1 MHSIQHKVARFILQ
15 LSSSTAKVAGYM
27 KAGFKPVK
35 DRVKKRIALY
45 LWEMM
50 RKKRLQI
57 LTNVFNAVI
66 GARDERMVGDLVAEL
81 GVDLID
87 GPKSRLQKSLT
98 IVALA
103 GVLEQKQQLVS
114 LNCMPNPKVWFKL

>member
-1 MHSIQHKVARFILQ
+1 M
-15 LSSSTAKVAGYM
+15 
-27 KAGFKPVK
+27 K

>member
-1 MHSIQHKVARFILQ
+1 
-15 LSSSTAKVAGYM
+15 
-27 KAGFKPVK
+27 
-35 DRVKKRIALY
+35 
-45 LWEMM
+45 M

-66 GARDERMVGDLVAEL
+66 GARDDPWARMVGDLVAEL

>member
-1 MHSIQHKVARFILQ
+1 
-15 LSSSTAKVAGYM
+15 
-27 KAGFKPVK
+27 
-35 DRVKKRIALY
+35 
-45 LWEMM
+45 M

-66 GARDERMVGDLVAEL
+66 GARDDPWARMVGDLVAKL

-87 GPKSRLQKSLT
+87 GPKSTLQKSLT